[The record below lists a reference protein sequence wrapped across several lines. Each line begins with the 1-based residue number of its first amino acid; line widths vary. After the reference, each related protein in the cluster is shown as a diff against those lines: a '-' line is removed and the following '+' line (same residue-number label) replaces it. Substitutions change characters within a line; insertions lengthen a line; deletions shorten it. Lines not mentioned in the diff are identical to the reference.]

1 MAQNSNTTIPAV
13 QHSGS
18 ILPDA
23 IDGRHTYAWERVLI
37 YLARMGGDSPGAV
50 VSKCEVAE
58 VLSLNPN
65 TVDYAVTLLRRRGL
79 IESAP
84 RYAPDGGCLANE
96 YRLTREGALESA
108 RVMMRAFG
116 KKPAAAATA

>member
-1 MAQNSNTTIPAV
+1 MNIEGLDYNT
-13 QHSGS
+13 QREQL
-18 ILPDA
+18 ILPEY
-23 IDGRHTYAWERVLI
+23 GR
-37 YLARMGGDSPGAV
+37 
-50 VSKCEVAE
+50 EVQKM
-58 VLSLNPN
+58 
-65 TVDYAVTLLRRRGL
+65 VDYAVTLLRRRGL

-116 KKPAAAATA
+116 KKPVAAATA